1 MVVFYSKYVPSM
13 NSQLSCFIMV
23 LLFIFCVLDNSP
35 PLAEQCCAVC
45 KDCDKEYTEMT
56 VNEIINGKVSEYG
69 IYCKSTKLREV
80 MFSIVS
86 VYQSFCPRRWG
97 HVIITHDA
105 FGLTIQG
112 PPLPQTCS
120 NSFNMKHAV
129 GKWAVSILLKCL
141 LVFMLFRAR
150 S

>member
-1 MVVFYSKYVPSM
+1 
-13 NSQLSCFIMV
+13 MV
-23 LLFIFCVLDNSP
+23 LLLIFCVLDNSP

-69 IYCKSTKLREV
+69 FIVNQRSCGKV

-86 VYQSFCPRRWG
+86 VYQSFSPRRWG

-112 PPLPQTCS
+112 PPLPAPPT
-120 NSFNMKHAV
+120 NMFQ
-129 GKWAVSILLKCL
+129 
-141 LVFMLFRAR
+141 LVQYEAR
-150 S
+150 SRQVGSWHPTEMLSCFHVVHSSLLNNGLFY